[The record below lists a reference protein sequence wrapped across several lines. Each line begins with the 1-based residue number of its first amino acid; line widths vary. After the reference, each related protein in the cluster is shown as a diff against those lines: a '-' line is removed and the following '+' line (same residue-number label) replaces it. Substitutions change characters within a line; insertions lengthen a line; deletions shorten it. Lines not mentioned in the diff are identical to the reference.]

1 MLDSAL
7 EMGQSLMYVQ
17 TGCQRLKRSPMEKR
31 FGVLVNGKLNMTQ
44 QCALETKRFN
54 YTLGRI
60 SLSTD
65 SQERE
70 GIVLLF
76 HVRVA
81 SPEALGVV
89 LGIII

>member
-1 MLDSAL
+1 MLYLGQDNLGYRGMKGQRAAL
-7 EMGQSLMYVQ
+7 W
-17 TGCQRLKRSPMEKR
+17 KRDL
-31 FGVLVNGKLNMTQ
+31 GVLVNGKLNMTQ

-60 SLSTD
+60 RLSTD